1 MRPRATYSSCVRGA
15 LTPITRDSRR
25 EGGEVVREFDIR
37 SAATVMAAFIGAL
50 FLVFFLAAFMP
61 WLLANGMTAA
71 VEGLMHQVGFDGFA
85 AQTLGDWILVL
96 LVGALFTAFIVVIAV
111 SILALYNLI
120 SQRTGL
126 SMRAIQTELAPP
138 IDRPA
143 IAEPVDDPD
152 DDRTFDDLYAEAK
165 RKKVAGRSSMSKAE
179 LESALKPKRP
189 RAARSTTAR
198 R

>member
-1 MRPRATYSSCVRGA
+1 
-15 LTPITRDSRR
+15 
-25 EGGEVVREFDIR
+25 
-37 SAATVMAAFIGAL
+37 MAAFIGAL

-71 VEGLMHQVGFDGFA
+71 VEGLMHQVGFDSFT

-96 LVGALFTAFIVVIAV
+96 LVGALFTAFIVMIAV

-126 SMRAIQTELAPP
+126 SMRAIQPGLVPRA
-138 IDRPA
+138 DRPA

-165 RKKVAGRSSMSKAE
+165 RKKVPGRSSMSKAE
-179 LESALKPKRP
+179 LETALKPKRS